1 MSASKQATGT
11 IAAETLVLDA
21 PRFMNVR
28 QVARYLQI
36 NEKKVYALV
45 NDGRI
50 PATRLTGKWLFPR
63 DLVDQWLLESSHG
76 GLLTDRIV
84 IAGSDDPLLYR
95 AVTLMAAELQGR
107 ALVSYAAVGTQLGLS
122 VLARR
127 RADVCALHWGPD
139 TESLQRHPA
148 LLRQHVQHKDWIL
161 VRLCRREQ
169 GLIMAPGLWRGDSRI
184 EQLFSSEVRW
194 VARQEGAGSQRFL
207 REIIAEHRLDPAD
220 RRTTARAYS
229 ERDAAAAIATG
240 QADVRPRASGRQP
253 ASSAS
258 SSCRSAG
265 RRSTWRCRGA
275 CFFRTLF
282 RGLLD
287 VLRAAECQRLAQ
299 VFGGYD
305 FAELGNIVWTPEA
318 SQSIA
323 S

>member
-1 MSASKQATGT
+1 MTPSKPATVAAVAESATQ
-11 IAAETLVLDA
+11 EA

-28 QVARYLQI
+28 QVARYLQL

-45 NDGRI
+45 NEGRI

-84 IAGSDDPLLYR
+84 IAGSDDPLLHR

-107 ALVSYAAVGTQLGLS
+107 ALVSYAAIGTQLGLS

-127 RADVCALHWGPD
+127 RADVCALHWGPAA
-139 TESLQRHPA
+139 ESLQRHPA

-161 VRLCRREQ
+161 VRMCRREQ
-169 GLIMAPGLWRGDSRI
+169 GLMLAPGLWTGESRV
-184 EQLFSSEVRW
+184 EHLFTPEVRW
-194 VARQEGAGSQRFL
+194 ASRQEGAGSQRFL

-229 ERDAAAAIATG
+229 ERDAASAIATG
-240 QADVRPRASGRQP
+240 QADVAPGVRA
-253 ASSAS
+253 A
-258 SSCRSAG
+258 AG
-265 RRSTWRCRGA
+265 EFGLEFLPIGWEAFDLAMSRGI
-275 CFFRTLF
+275 FFRTLF

-287 VLRAAECQRLAQ
+287 VLRGAECQRLAQ

-305 FAELGNIVWTPEA
+305 FTELGSIVWTA
-318 SQSIA
+318 
-323 S
+323 

>member
-1 MSASKQATGT
+1 MSPTRQAPGT
-11 IAAETLVLDA
+11 TTAETATQDT

-28 QVARYLQI
+28 QVAHYLQI

-45 NDGRI
+45 NEGRI

-107 ALVSYAAVGTQLGLS
+107 ALVSYAAIGTQLGLS

-139 TESLQRHPA
+139 SESLQRHPA

-161 VRLCRREQ
+161 VRLFRREQ

-184 EQLFSSEVRW
+184 EQLFAPDVRW

-229 ERDAAAAIATG
+229 ERDASSAIATG
-240 QADVRPRASGRQP
+240 QADVAPGVRA
-253 ASSAS
+253 A
-258 SSCRSAG
+258 AG
-265 RRSTWRCRGA
+265 EFGLEFVPLGWEAFDLAMSRGI
-275 CFFRTLF
+275 FFRTLF

-287 VLRAAECQRLAQ
+287 VLRGAECQRLAQ
-299 VFGGYD
+299 LFGGYD
-305 FAELGNIVWTPEA
+305 CTELGNIVWTA
-318 SQSIA
+318 
-323 S
+323 

>member
-1 MSASKQATGT
+1 MSPTKQAASAAT
-11 IAAETLVLDA
+11 AETAVQDT

-28 QVARYLQI
+28 QVAHYLQL

-45 NDGRI
+45 NEGRI

-107 ALVSYAAVGTQLGLS
+107 ALVSYAAIGTQLGLS

-127 RADVCALHWGPD
+127 RADVCALHWGPES
-139 TESLQRHPA
+139 ESLQRHPA

-161 VRLCRREQ
+161 VRLFRREQ
-169 GLIMAPGLWRGDSRI
+169 GLMMAPGLWTGDSRI
-184 EQLFSSEVRW
+184 ERLFAPDVRW

-207 REIIAEHRLDPAD
+207 REVIAEHRLDPAD
-220 RRTTARAYS
+220 RRITARAYS
-229 ERDAAAAIATG
+229 ERDAASAIATG
-240 QADVRPRASGRQP
+240 QADVAPGVRA
-253 ASSAS
+253 A
-258 SSCRSAG
+258 AG
-265 RRSTWRCRGA
+265 EFGLEFLPLGWEAFDLAMSRGI
-275 CFFRTLF
+275 FFRTLL

-287 VLRAAECQRLAQ
+287 VLRGAECQRLAQ

-305 FAELGNIVWTPEA
+305 CTELGNIVWTA
-318 SQSIA
+318 
-323 S
+323 

>member
-1 MSASKQATGT
+1 MSATKSAPGAVGPET
-11 IAAETLVLDA
+11 AAPDT

-28 QVARYLQI
+28 QVAHYLQI

-45 NDGRI
+45 NEGRI

-107 ALVSYAAVGTQLGLS
+107 ALVSYAAIGTQLGLS

-148 LLRQHVQHKDWIL
+148 LLRQHVQHRDWIL
-161 VRLCRREQ
+161 VRLFRREQ
-169 GLIMAPGLWRGDSRI
+169 GLIMAPGLWTGDSRI
-184 EQLFSSEVRW
+184 EQLFAPDVRW

-207 REIIAEHRLDPAD
+207 REVIAEHRLDPAD

-229 ERDAAAAIATG
+229 ERDAASAIATG
-240 QADVRPRASGRQP
+240 QADVAPGVRA
-253 ASSAS
+253 A
-258 SSCRSAG
+258 AG
-265 RRSTWRCRGA
+265 EFGLEFLPLGWEAFDLAMSRGI
-275 CFFRTLF
+275 FFRTLF

-287 VLRAAECQRLAQ
+287 VLRGAECQRLAQ

-305 FAELGNIVWTPEA
+305 CSDLGNIVWTA
-318 SQSIA
+318 
-323 S
+323 

>member
-1 MSASKQATGT
+1 MSPTRQGTGT
-11 IAAETLVLDA
+11 VPAETAAQDS

-28 QVARYLQI
+28 QVAHYLQI

-45 NDGRI
+45 NEGRI

-107 ALVSYAAVGTQLGLS
+107 ALVSYAAIGTQLGLS

-139 TESLQRHPA
+139 SESLQRHPA

-161 VRLCRREQ
+161 VRLFRREQ

-184 EQLFSSEVRW
+184 EQLFGPDVRW

-207 REIIAEHRLDPAD
+207 REIVAEHRLDPAD

-229 ERDAAAAIATG
+229 ERDAASAIATG
-240 QADVRPRASGRQP
+240 QADVAPGVRA
-253 ASSAS
+253 A
-258 SSCRSAG
+258 AG
-265 RRSTWRCRGA
+265 EFGLEFVPLGWEAFDLALSRGI
-275 CFFRTLF
+275 FFRTLF

-287 VLRAAECQRLAQ
+287 VLRGAECQRLAQ
-299 VFGGYD
+299 LFGGYD
-305 FAELGNIVWTPEA
+305 CTDLGNIVWTA
-318 SQSIA
+318 
-323 S
+323 

>member
-1 MSASKQATGT
+1 MSPTKQAAGAGT
-11 IAAETLVLDA
+11 AESAAQDA

-28 QVARYLQI
+28 QVAHYLQI

-45 NDGRI
+45 NEGRI

-107 ALVSYAAVGTQLGLS
+107 ALVSYAAIGTQLGLS

-139 TESLQRHPA
+139 SESLQRHPA

-161 VRLCRREQ
+161 VRLFRREQ
-169 GLIMAPGLWRGDSRI
+169 GLMLAPGLWGGDSRI
-184 EQLFSSEVRW
+184 EQLFSPEVRW

-229 ERDAAAAIATG
+229 ERDAASAIATG
-240 QADVRPRASGRQP
+240 QADVAPGVRA
-253 ASSAS
+253 A
-258 SSCRSAG
+258 AG
-265 RRSTWRCRGA
+265 EFGLEFLPLGWEAFDLAMSRGI
-275 CFFRTLF
+275 FFRTLF

-287 VLRAAECQRLAQ
+287 VLRGAECQRLAQ

-305 FAELGNIVWTPEA
+305 CSGLGNIVWTA
-318 SQSIA
+318 
-323 S
+323 

>member
-1 MSASKQATGT
+1 MPDSKVATDPSMAGSAQ
-11 IAAETLVLDA
+11 ET

-28 QVARYLQI
+28 QVAQYLQL

-45 NDGRI
+45 NEGRI

-76 GLLTDRIV
+76 GLLTDRLV
-84 IAGSDDPLLYR
+84 IAGSDDPLLHR

-107 ALVSYAAVGTQLGLS
+107 ALVSYAAIGTQLGLS

-127 RADVCALHWGPD
+127 RADACALHWGPD

-169 GLIMAPGLWRGDSRI
+169 GLMMAPGLRDETSSVER
-184 EQLFSSEVRW
+184 LFSPEVRW

-207 REIIAEHRLDPAD
+207 REIIARHGLDLAD

-229 ERDAAAAIATG
+229 ERDAASAITTG
-240 QADVRPRASGRQP
+240 QADVAPGVRA
-253 ASSAS
+253 A
-258 SSCRSAG
+258 AG
-265 RRSTWRCRGA
+265 EFGLEFLSIGWEAFDLAISRGIY
-275 CFFRTLF
+275 FRTLF

-287 VLRAAECQRLAQ
+287 VLRGSECQRLAQ

-305 FAELGNIVWTPEA
+305 FTELGNIVWTA
-318 SQSIA
+318 
-323 S
+323 

>member
-1 MSASKQATGT
+1 MSASKSALGPATGEST
-11 IAAETLVLDA
+11 HET

-28 QVARYLQI
+28 QVAQYLQL

-45 NDGRI
+45 NEGRI

-76 GLLTDRIV
+76 GLLTDRLV
-84 IAGSDDPLLYR
+84 IAGSDDPLLHR

-107 ALVSYAAVGTQLGLS
+107 ALVSYAAIGTQLGLS

-139 TESLQRHPA
+139 NESLQRHPA

-169 GLIMAPGLWRGDSRI
+169 GLMMTPGLRDDASRI
-184 EQLFSSEVRW
+184 ERLFSPEVRW

-207 REIIAEHRLDPAD
+207 REIIAQHGLDPAD

-229 ERDAAAAIATG
+229 ERDAASAISTG
-240 QADVRPRASGRQP
+240 QADVAPGVRA
-253 ASSAS
+253 A
-258 SSCRSAG
+258 AG
-265 RRSTWRCRGA
+265 EFGLEFLPIGWEAFDLAMSRGIY
-275 CFFRTLF
+275 FRTLF

-287 VLRAAECQRLAQ
+287 VLRGSECQRLAQ

-305 FAELGNIVWTPEA
+305 FQELGGIVWTP
-318 SQSIA
+318 
-323 S
+323 

>member
-1 MSASKQATGT
+1 MTPSKTSTDAGA
-11 IAAETLVLDA
+11 IEPAPPDA
-21 PRFMNVR
+21 PRFMSVR

-45 NDGRI
+45 NEGRI

-76 GLLTDRIV
+76 GLLSDRIV

-122 VLARR
+122 LLARR
-127 RADVCALHWGPD
+127 RADVCALHWGPGA
-139 TESLQRHPA
+139 ESLQRHPA

-169 GLIMAPGLWRGDSRI
+169 GLLMAPGLWSGDSRI
-184 EQLFSSEVRW
+184 EQLFSSDVRW

-240 QADVRPRASGRQP
+240 QADVAPGVRA
-253 ASSAS
+253 A
-258 SSCRSAG
+258 AG
-265 RRSTWRCRGA
+265 EFGLEFLPIGWEAFDFAMSRGVY
-275 CFFRTLF
+275 FRTLF

-287 VLRAAECQRLAQ
+287 VLHGNECQRLAQ
-299 VFGGYD
+299 LFGGYD
-305 FAELGNIVWTPEA
+305 FAELGKIVWTPETV
-318 SQSIA
+318 QFIA

>member
-1 MSASKQATGT
+1 MSPSKQGPGSVGAEV
-11 IAAETLVLDA
+11 AAQET

-28 QVARYLQI
+28 QVAHYLQL

-45 NDGRI
+45 NEGRI

-107 ALVSYAAVGTQLGLS
+107 ALVSYAAIGTQLGLS

-127 RADVCALHWGPD
+127 RADACALHWGPD
-139 TESLQRHPA
+139 SESLQRHPA

-161 VRLCRREQ
+161 VRLFRREQ
-169 GLIMAPGLWRGDSRI
+169 GLMMAPGLWRGDSRI
-184 EQLFSSEVRW
+184 EQLFAPDVRW

-229 ERDAAAAIATG
+229 ERDAASAIATG
-240 QADVRPRASGRQP
+240 QADVAPGVRA
-253 ASSAS
+253 A
-258 SSCRSAG
+258 AG
-265 RRSTWRCRGA
+265 EFGLEFLPLGWEAFDLATSRGI
-275 CFFRTLF
+275 FFRTLF

-287 VLRAAECQRLAQ
+287 VLRGGECQRLAQ

-305 FAELGNIVWTPEA
+305 CAELGNIVWTA
-318 SQSIA
+318 
-323 S
+323 

>member
-1 MSASKQATGT
+1 MSATKSSPGT
-11 IAAETLVLDA
+11 VGAETAAPDT

-28 QVARYLQI
+28 QVAHYLQI

-45 NDGRI
+45 NEGRI

-84 IAGSDDPLLYR
+84 LAGSDDPLLHR

-107 ALVSYAAVGTQLGLS
+107 ALVSYAAIGTQLGLA

-148 LLRQHVQHKDWIL
+148 LLRQHVQHQDWIL
-161 VRLCRREQ
+161 VRLFRREQ
-169 GLIMAPGLWRGDSRI
+169 GLIMAPGLWTGESRI
-184 EQLFSSEVRW
+184 AQLFSSEVRW

-207 REIIAEHRLDPAD
+207 REIVAQHRLDPAD
-220 RRTTARAYS
+220 RRITARAYS
-229 ERDAAAAIATG
+229 ERDAASAIATG
-240 QADVRPRASGRQP
+240 QADVAPGVRA
-253 ASSAS
+253 A
-258 SSCRSAG
+258 AG
-265 RRSTWRCRGA
+265 EFGLEFLPIGWEAFDLAMSRGIY
-275 CFFRTLF
+275 FRTLF

-287 VLRAAECQRLAQ
+287 VLRGAECQRLAQ

-305 FAELGNIVWTPEA
+305 LTELGNIVWTP
-318 SQSIA
+318 
-323 S
+323 

>member
-1 MSASKQATGT
+1 MSASKSALAPTTGDPAHDT
-11 IAAETLVLDA
+11 

-28 QVARYLQI
+28 QVAHYLQL

-45 NDGRI
+45 NEGRI

-76 GLLTDRIV
+76 GLLTDRLV

-107 ALVSYAAVGTQLGLS
+107 ALVSYAAIGTQLGLS

-139 TESLQRHPA
+139 NESLQRHPA

-169 GLIMAPGLWRGDSRI
+169 GLMMIPGLRDNASHI
-184 EQLFSSEVRW
+184 ERLFSPEVRW

-207 REIIAEHRLDPAD
+207 REIIAQHRLDPAD

-229 ERDAAAAIATG
+229 ERDAASAIATG
-240 QADVRPRASGRQP
+240 QADVAPGVRA
-253 ASSAS
+253 A
-258 SSCRSAG
+258 AG
-265 RRSTWRCRGA
+265 EFGLEFMPIGWEAFDLAMSRGIY
-275 CFFRTLF
+275 FRTLF

-287 VLRAAECQRLAQ
+287 VLRGSECQRLAQ
-299 VFGGYD
+299 LFGGYD
-305 FAELGNIVWTPEA
+305 FHELGNIVWT
-318 SQSIA
+318 S
-323 S
+323 